1 MVEAAEVIFFKIE
14 KLENFYKEF
23 LLSPHSVL
31 KIFLQENLTVA
42 FATVATV
49 WIRP

>member
-1 MVEAAEVIFFKIE
+1 ME

-42 FATVATV
+42 FATVVAIV
-49 WIRP
+49 